1 MTIMVN
7 LVELMAKQKEI
18 IIIMKINLMK
28 ILNYVKVLVRR
39 IKGFRIIKEK
49 RVRGMMMDRV

>member
-7 LVELMAKQKEI
+7 LVELMAKQKEM
-18 IIIMKINLMK
+18 IIMKINLMK
-28 ILNYVKVLVRR
+28 ILNYVKVLVKR